1 MPTTETPFFQGTGRR
16 KSAIAEVR
24 LRKGTGK
31 ILINDKEYDKYFD
44 TPQDRNTVLAPLE
57 AFKIRDRYDLIVSTY
72 GGGKSG
78 QSDAVV
84 LGLSRALLKAD
95 PSMEPQLRA
104 KGLLTRDPRMKERK
118 KYGRK
123 GARRGFQWTKR

>member
-1 MPTTETPFFQGTGRR
+1 MVESIYIQGTGRR
-16 KSAIAEVR
+16 KKAIAEIR

-31 ILINDKEYDKYFD
+31 IMVNDQEYDKYF
-44 TPQDRNTVLAPLE
+44 TTLQNRSTVLNPLE
-57 AFKIRDRYDLIVSTY
+57 TLKIKDRYDVFAWVY

-95 PSMEPQLRA
+95 PSLEPQLRA
-104 KGLLTRDPRMKERK
+104 KGFLTRDPRMKERK